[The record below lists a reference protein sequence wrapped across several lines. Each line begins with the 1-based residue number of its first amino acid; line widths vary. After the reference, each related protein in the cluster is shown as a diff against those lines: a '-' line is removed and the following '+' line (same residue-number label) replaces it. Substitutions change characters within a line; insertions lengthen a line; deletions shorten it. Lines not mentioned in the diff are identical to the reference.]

1 MPRLNADQILRL
13 KKKRTNVDEKEK
25 PKMSKKEEDKK
36 AKEDELEQR
45 QLEHRQRL
53 TWQPAAQQPNAP
65 IVPDPEPGKF

>member
-13 KKKRTNVDEKEK
+13 KKKRANVDEKEK

-45 QLEHRQRL
+45 RLEHRQRL
-53 TWQPAAQQPNAP
+53 TWQPAAH
-65 IVPDPEPGKF
+65 